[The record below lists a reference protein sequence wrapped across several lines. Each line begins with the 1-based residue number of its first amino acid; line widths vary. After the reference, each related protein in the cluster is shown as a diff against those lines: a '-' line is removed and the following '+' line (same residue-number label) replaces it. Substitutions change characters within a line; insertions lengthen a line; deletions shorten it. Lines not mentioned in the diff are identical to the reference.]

1 MMNDSIGVDI
11 SKDKLDC
18 HRLSDGMYTQFP
30 NTKAGFQ
37 KLRRWVGPVLPARV
51 IYEPTGAYHGA
62 FEAALADH
70 LPLVKVN
77 PKHARRFA
85 QSKGQLAKT
94 DRVDARVLAQMG
106 AAHGLEPDLPAARD
120 RPVLRELQAARTAL
134 IKDKVR
140 LQNQLDQQH
149 QRLTQ
154 KLTRR
159 RLRQVAADIVALDHA
174 IREQLETCPARK
186 RALQLIQSIK
196 GIGAVAATTILIEMP
211 EIGRLRKKAV
221 ASLAGVAPITRQS
234 GRWHGHA
241 FIQGGRKPLRDALYM
256 PTIVASRY
264 NPDLKAQYERMK
276 AAGKPPK
283 VALTA
288 IMRKLLILANTLV
301 KEDREWVEIR
311 A

>member
-1 MMNDSIGVDI
+1 MTDDSIGVDI

-18 HRLSDGMYTQFP
+18 LRLSDGAFGQFP

-37 KLRRWVGPVLPARV
+37 KLRRWIGAAQPARV
-51 IYEPTGAYHGA
+51 VYEPTGAYHGA
-62 FEAALADH
+62 FEAALAGH

-85 QSKGQLAKT
+85 ESKGQLAKT
-94 DRVDARVLAQMG
+94 DRADARVLAQMG
-106 AAHGLEPDLPAARD
+106 AAHALEPDAPVAKD
-120 RPVLRELQAARTAL
+120 RPVLRELQATRAAL
-134 IKDKVR
+134 VKDKVR
-140 LQNQLDQQH
+140 LQNQLDKQH

-159 RLRQVAADIVALDHA
+159 RLRQVVADLAELDYA
-174 IREQLETCPARK
+174 IRAQLETCPIRK
-186 RALQLIQSIK
+186 RALHLIQSIK

-221 ASLAGVAPITRQS
+221 ASLAGVAPMTKQS
-234 GRWHGHA
+234 GRWRGQS

-256 PTIVASRY
+256 PAIVATRY
-264 NPDLKAQYERMK
+264 NPDLKAQYQRMK
-276 AAGKPPK
+276 AAGKPSK
-283 VALTA
+283 VAITA
-288 IMRKLLILANTLV
+288 IMRKLIVLANTLV
-301 KEDREWVEIR
+301 KEDREWAEIR